1 MKKKNYASHA
11 LVAMMALMCPATVSA
26 QDVVQIHRHDG
37 VTLLTN
43 LTTTDSIDF
52 SPDRLTAYF
61 HLGTTIGEVP
71 VADIDSITF
80 GQAISTVDITYADG
94 KVKAFNPYAFRGLD
108 LSVGADG
115 KLTATSALS
124 EEGTVTGGTSF
135 HGLTTGATYTKGTQS
150 KTFSTSSRV
159 SSI

>member
-1 MKKKNYASHA
+1 MQRFNNYA
-11 LVAMMALMCPATVSA
+11 
-26 QDVVQIHRHDG
+26 G
-37 VTLLTN
+37 
-43 LTTTDSIDF
+43 
-52 SPDRLTAYF
+52 
-61 HLGTTIGEVP
+61 
-71 VADIDSITF
+71 
-80 GQAISTVDITYADG
+80 G
-94 KVKAFNPYAFRGLD
+94 KVKAVNPYAFRGLD

-124 EEGTVTGGTSF
+124 EEGTVTGDTSF